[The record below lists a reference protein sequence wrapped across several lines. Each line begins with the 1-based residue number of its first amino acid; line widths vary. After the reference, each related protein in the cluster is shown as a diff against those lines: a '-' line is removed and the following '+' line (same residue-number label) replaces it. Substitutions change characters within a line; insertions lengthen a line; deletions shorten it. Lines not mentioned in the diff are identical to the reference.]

1 MRCDNLKMK
10 SRDRMS
16 IAAFHFQITEL
27 ANFQILSFLEEGHLV
42 HQVHLD
48 VTRWDDLG
56 VTHPGDK

>member
-1 MRCDNLKMK
+1 
-10 SRDRMS
+10 MS

-27 ANFQILSFLEEGHLV
+27 ANFQILSFLEGLLVPQAHLG
-42 HQVHLD
+42 